1 MTDTTRTRRPRVAG
15 EREGDILDATVSV
28 LCEVGYDRLTMDHV
42 AASAKASKATLYR
55 RWESK
60 AELVIDAVVRA
71 KQMPSL
77 EQMDTGS
84 LRGDLMAAT
93 CGESGWAEQLPMSV
107 LAGLLTA
114 VNADP
119 ELWRLWQQ
127 RFLQPRLA
135 LTRAVFERAVGR
147 GEISPGVDVDLLAHL
162 LPAMCSFRAMVLG
175 QPVDEAFVSAVID
188 DVLIPA
194 AATQPPRLT

>member
-1 MTDTTRTRRPRVAG
+1 MDETTPMRRPRVAG

-28 LCEVGYDRLTMDHV
+28 LCDVGYDRLTMDHV

-60 AELVIDAVVRA
+60 AELVIDALVRG
-71 KQMPSL
+71 KRMPSQ
-77 EQMDTGS
+77 EQTDTGS

-93 CGESGWAEQLPMSV
+93 CGRSGWAEQLPMSA

-119 ELWRLWQQ
+119 ELCRLWQQ
-127 RFLQPRLA
+127 RFLEPRLA
-135 LTRAVFERAVGR
+135 WTRAVFERAVKR
-147 GEISPGVDVDLLAHL
+147 GEIQTDVDIDMLSHL
-162 LPAMCSFRAMVLG
+162 VPAMCSFRAMVLG
-175 QPVDEAFVSAVID
+175 QPVDEAFVTAVID
-188 DVLIPA
+188 DVLLPA
-194 AATQPPRLT
+194 TATGRPAN